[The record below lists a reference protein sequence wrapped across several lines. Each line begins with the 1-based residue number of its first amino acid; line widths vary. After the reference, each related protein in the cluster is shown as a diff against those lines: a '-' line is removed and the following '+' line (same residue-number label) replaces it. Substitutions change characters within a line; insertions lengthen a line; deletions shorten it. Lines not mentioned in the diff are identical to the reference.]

1 MEKHYN
7 CNSKYNIKMTWIVVV
22 LLGAVAYA
30 LNIRF
35 LSRATAVSCILDG
48 VRINMYMANII
59 ILFIITAFWHMHMAK
74 DDFASLIVVRYHNRA
89 EIWLKQCK
97 RIVVSCAVFSLYI
110 EMVGVISGIQ
120 YSNILLNWDKSNSYF
135 SIVTQMPS
143 NVKIWQVLIGSFVNV
158 WLAMTI
164 VIMVVIGS
172 YWLFNTYI
180 WGMCLLVATSFTD
193 SWTSLPPFFLKR
205 FIVSSKDWCGPEIV
219 MIKIICLIIIAIL
232 IVIIG
237 YFISRRKEFIGNN
250 AERK

>member
-1 MEKHYN
+1 MDKHYN
-7 CNSKYNIKMTWIVVV
+7 SISKYNIKITWIVVAI
-22 LLGAVAYA
+22 LGAVAFV

-48 VRINMYMANII
+48 VRINMYMANSI
-59 ILFIITAFWHMHMAK
+59 ILFIIISFWHMHIAK

-97 RIVVSCAVFSLYI
+97 RIAASCAMFSLYI
-110 EMVGVISGIQ
+110 EMIGVISGIQ
-120 YSNILLNWDKSNSYF
+120 YSDDLLNWDKTNSYF
-135 SIVTQMPS
+135 SIVTQMTS
-143 NVKIWQVLIGSFVNV
+143 EVKSWQVLIGSFVNV
-158 WLAMTI
+158 WLAMTV
-164 VIMVVIGS
+164 VIMIVIGS

-205 FIVSSKDWCGPEIV
+205 FIVSSKDWCSPEIV
-219 MIKIICLIIIAIL
+219 VIKIICLIVIAIL
-232 IVIIG
+232 IVMIG
-237 YFISRRKEFIGNN
+237 CFISRRKEFIGNN